1 MTSCNKEV
9 TMLEFYKTFENK
21 TVKIDQPEYG
31 CWINAVSPTEEEKNF
46 LIEEMGI
53 VPEFVKSSLDE
64 EESSHLDY
72 DEDNNQTLVIVD
84 YPSAE
89 DKADGFDTL
98 QYTTLP
104 LGIVI
109 MKGYIV
115 TISLYENYNIDDM
128 AKGKVRGIDTN
139 LKTRF
144 LLLLLLRISQRY
156 LIYLRQIDRLSSRT
170 EHRLH
175 KSMQNK
181 ELIQMLGLEKS
192 LVYFS
197 TSLKTDEITLNKIMR
212 GKPIKLYDEDQ
223 ELLDDV
229 MIEIHQAIEMCNIYS
244 NILSGT
250 MDAFASVISN
260 NLNIV
265 MKILTVITIVMSIPN
280 IIFSFY
286 GMNVTTPKS
295 IMASGGKFGYPDDA
309 CETPD
314 LLQTIY
320 TFDGFTVLWDHA
332 IGIDDGAY
340 GRNHGLGFVGEN
352 GTLVVD
358 RGGWEVIPEKVG
370 GTPRMEAVPL
380 KKAYGEGGLNLHVKN
395 HLECIKT
402 RNRCQHRDWC
412 PYR

>member
-1 MTSCNKEV
+1 
-9 TMLEFYKTFENK
+9 MLEFYKTFGTETK
-21 TVKIDQPEYG
+21 KIDKPEPG
-31 CWINAVSPTEEEKNF
+31 SWISAIAPTEEERNY

-53 VPEFVKSSLDE
+53 LPEFVKSSLDA
-64 EESSHLDY
+64 EESSHIDY
-72 DEDNNQTLVIVD
+72 DEDYNQTLVIVD

-89 DKADGFDTL
+89 EVEDGYDKNML

-109 MKGYIV
+109 MKGYVV
-115 TISLYENYNIDDM
+115 TISLYENLNIDDM
-128 AKGKVRGIDTN
+128 AQGRIKGVNTD

-156 LIYLRQIDRLSSRT
+156 LIYLRQIDRISSRT
-170 EHRLH
+170 EQRLH

-212 GKPIKLYDEDQ
+212 GKAIKLYDEDQ
-223 ELLDDV
+223 DLLDDV
-229 MIEIHQAIEMCNIYS
+229 LIEIHQAIEMCNIYS

-265 MKILTVITIVMSIPN
+265 MKVLTVITIVMAIPN

-286 GMNVTTPKS
+286 GMNVAGLPFPQWWFPTGLA
-295 IMASGGKFGYPDDA
+295 IVA
-309 CETPD
+309 CIIA
-314 LLQTIY
+314 TII
-320 TFDGFTVLWDHA
+320 F
-332 IGIDDGAY
+332 I
-340 GRNHGLGFVGEN
+340 
-352 GTLVVD
+352 
-358 RGGWEVIPEKVG
+358 
-370 GTPRMEAVPL
+370 
-380 KKAYGEGGLNLHVKN
+380 KKDMFH
-395 HLECIKT
+395 
-402 RNRCQHRDWC
+402 
-412 PYR
+412 

>member
-1 MTSCNKEV
+1 
-9 TMLEFYKTFENK
+9 MLEFYKTFGTETK
-21 TVKIDQPEYG
+21 KIDKPEPG
-31 CWINAVSPTEEEKNF
+31 SWISAIAPTEEEKNY

-53 VPEFVKSSLDE
+53 LPEFVKSSLDAE
-64 EESSHLDY
+64 ERSHIDY
-72 DEDNNQTLVIVD
+72 DEDYNQTLVIVD

-89 DKADGFDTL
+89 EVEDGYDKNML

-109 MKGYIV
+109 MKGYVV
-115 TISLYENYNIDDM
+115 TISLYENLNIDDM
-128 AKGKVRGIDTN
+128 AQGRIKGVNTD

-156 LIYLRQIDRLSSRT
+156 LIYLRQIDRISSRT
-170 EHRLH
+170 EQRLH

-212 GKPIKLYDEDQ
+212 GKAIKLYDEDQ
-223 ELLDDV
+223 DLLDDV
-229 MIEIHQAIEMCNIYS
+229 LIEIHQAIEMCNIYS

-265 MKILTVITIVMSIPN
+265 MKVLTVITIVMAIPN

-286 GMNVTTPKS
+286 GMNVAGLPFPQWWFPTGLA
-295 IMASGGKFGYPDDA
+295 IVA
-309 CETPD
+309 CIIA
-314 LLQTIY
+314 TII
-320 TFDGFTVLWDHA
+320 F
-332 IGIDDGAY
+332 I
-340 GRNHGLGFVGEN
+340 
-352 GTLVVD
+352 
-358 RGGWEVIPEKVG
+358 
-370 GTPRMEAVPL
+370 
-380 KKAYGEGGLNLHVKN
+380 KKDMFH
-395 HLECIKT
+395 
-402 RNRCQHRDWC
+402 
-412 PYR
+412 

>member
-1 MTSCNKEV
+1 
-9 TMLEFYKTFENK
+9 MLEFYKTFGTETK
-21 TVKIDQPEYG
+21 KIDKPEPG
-31 CWINAVSPTEEEKNF
+31 SWISAIAPTEEEKNY

-53 VPEFVKSSLDE
+53 LPEFVKSSLDA
-64 EESSHLDY
+64 EESSHIDY
-72 DEDNNQTLVIVD
+72 DEDYNQTLVIVD

-89 DKADGFDTL
+89 EVEDGYDKNML

-109 MKGYIV
+109 MKGYVV
-115 TISLYENYNIDDM
+115 TISLYENLNIDDM
-128 AKGKVRGIDTN
+128 AQGRIKGVNTD

-156 LIYLRQIDRLSSRT
+156 LIYLRQIDRISSRT
-170 EHRLH
+170 EQRLH

-212 GKPIKLYDEDQ
+212 GKAIKLYDEDQ
-223 ELLDDV
+223 DLLDDV
-229 MIEIHQAIEMCNIYS
+229 LIEIHQAIEMCNIYS

-265 MKILTVITIVMSIPN
+265 MKVLTVITIVMAIPN

-286 GMNVTTPKS
+286 GMNVAGLPFPQWWFPT
-295 IMASGGKFGYPDDA
+295 G
-309 CETPD
+309 
-314 LLQTIY
+314 L
-320 TFDGFTVLWDHA
+320 A
-332 IGIDDGAY
+332 IVA
-340 GRNHGLGFVGEN
+340 
-352 GTLVVD
+352 
-358 RGGWEVIPEKVG
+358 
-370 GTPRMEAVPL
+370 
-380 KKAYGEGGLNLHVKN
+380 
-395 HLECIKT
+395 
-402 RNRCQHRDWC
+402 
-412 PYR
+412 

>member
-1 MTSCNKEV
+1 
-9 TMLEFYKTFENK
+9 MLEFYKTFGTETK
-21 TVKIDQPEYG
+21 KIDKPEPG
-31 CWINAVSPTEEEKNF
+31 SWISAIAPTEEEKNY

-53 VPEFVKSSLDE
+53 LPEFVKSSLDA
-64 EESSHLDY
+64 EESSHIDY
-72 DEDNNQTLVIVD
+72 DEDYNQTLVIVD

-89 DKADGFDTL
+89 EVEDGYDKNML

-109 MKGYIV
+109 MKGYVV
-115 TISLYENYNIDDM
+115 TISLYENLNIDDM
-128 AKGKVRGIDTN
+128 AQGRIKGVNTD

-156 LIYLRQIDRLSSRT
+156 LIYLRQIDRISSRT
-170 EHRLH
+170 EQRLH

-212 GKPIKLYDEDQ
+212 GKAIKLYDEDQ
-223 ELLDDV
+223 DLLDDV
-229 MIEIHQAIEMCNIYS
+229 LIEIHQAIEMCNIYS

-265 MKILTVITIVMSIPN
+265 MKVLTVITIVMAIPN

-286 GMNVTTPKS
+286 GMNVAGLPFPQWWFPTGLA
-295 IMASGGKFGYPDDA
+295 IVA
-309 CETPD
+309 CIIA
-314 LLQTIY
+314 TII
-320 TFDGFTVLWDHA
+320 F
-332 IGIDDGAY
+332 I
-340 GRNHGLGFVGEN
+340 N
-352 GTLVVD
+352 G
-358 RGGWEVIPEKVG
+358 
-370 GTPRMEAVPL
+370 
-380 KKAYGEGGLNLHVKN
+380 N
-395 HLECIKT
+395 
-402 RNRCQHRDWC
+402 
-412 PYR
+412 

>member
-1 MTSCNKEV
+1 
-9 TMLEFYKTFENK
+9 MLEFYKTFGTETK
-21 TVKIDQPEYG
+21 KIDKPEPG
-31 CWINAVSPTEEEKNF
+31 SWISAIAPTEEEKNY

-53 VPEFVKSSLDE
+53 LPEFVKSSLDA
-64 EESSHLDY
+64 EESSHIDY
-72 DEDNNQTLVIVD
+72 DEDYNQTLVIVD

-89 DKADGFDTL
+89 EVEDGYDKNML

-109 MKGYIV
+109 MKGHVV
-115 TISLYENYNIDDM
+115 TISLYENLNIDDM
-128 AKGKVRGIDTN
+128 AQGRIKGVNTD

-156 LIYLRQIDRLSSRT
+156 LIYLRQIDRISSRT
-170 EHRLH
+170 EQRLH

-212 GKPIKLYDEDQ
+212 GKAIKLYDEDQ
-223 ELLDDV
+223 DLLDDV
-229 MIEIHQAIEMCNIYS
+229 LIEIHQAIEMCNIYS

-265 MKILTVITIVMSIPN
+265 MKVLTVITIVMAIPN

-286 GMNVTTPKS
+286 GMNVAGLPFPQWWFPTGLA
-295 IMASGGKFGYPDDA
+295 IVA
-309 CETPD
+309 CIIA
-314 LLQTIY
+314 TII
-320 TFDGFTVLWDHA
+320 F
-332 IGIDDGAY
+332 I
-340 GRNHGLGFVGEN
+340 
-352 GTLVVD
+352 
-358 RGGWEVIPEKVG
+358 
-370 GTPRMEAVPL
+370 
-380 KKAYGEGGLNLHVKN
+380 KKDMFH
-395 HLECIKT
+395 
-402 RNRCQHRDWC
+402 
-412 PYR
+412 

>member
-1 MTSCNKEV
+1 
-9 TMLEFYKTFENK
+9 MLEFYKTFGTETK
-21 TVKIDQPEYG
+21 KIDKPEPG
-31 CWINAVSPTEEEKNF
+31 SWISAIAPTEEEKNY

-53 VPEFVKSSLDE
+53 LPEFVKSSLDA
-64 EESSHLDY
+64 EESSHIDY
-72 DEDNNQTLVIVD
+72 DEDYNQTLVIVD

-89 DKADGFDTL
+89 EVEDGYDKNML

-109 MKGYIV
+109 MKGYVV
-115 TISLYENYNIDDM
+115 TVSLYENLNIDDM
-128 AKGKVRGIDTN
+128 AQGRIKGVNTD

-156 LIYLRQIDRLSSRT
+156 LIYLRQIDRISSRT
-170 EHRLH
+170 EQRLH

-212 GKPIKLYDEDQ
+212 GKAIKLYDEDQ
-223 ELLDDV
+223 DLLDDV
-229 MIEIHQAIEMCNIYS
+229 LIEIHQAIEMCNIYS

-265 MKILTVITIVMSIPN
+265 MKVLTVITIVMAIPN

-286 GMNVTTPKS
+286 GMNVAGLPFPQWWFPTGLA
-295 IMASGGKFGYPDDA
+295 IVA
-309 CETPD
+309 CIIA
-314 LLQTIY
+314 TII
-320 TFDGFTVLWDHA
+320 F
-332 IGIDDGAY
+332 I
-340 GRNHGLGFVGEN
+340 
-352 GTLVVD
+352 
-358 RGGWEVIPEKVG
+358 
-370 GTPRMEAVPL
+370 
-380 KKAYGEGGLNLHVKN
+380 KKDMFH
-395 HLECIKT
+395 
-402 RNRCQHRDWC
+402 
-412 PYR
+412 

>member
-1 MTSCNKEV
+1 
-9 TMLEFYKTFENK
+9 MLEFYKTFGTETK
-21 TVKIDQPEYG
+21 KIDKPEPG
-31 CWINAVSPTEEEKNF
+31 SWISAIAPTEEEKNY

-53 VPEFVKSSLDE
+53 LPEFVKSSLDA
-64 EESSHLDY
+64 EESSHIDY
-72 DEDNNQTLVIVD
+72 DEDYNQTLVIID

-89 DKADGFDTL
+89 EVEDGYDKNML

-109 MKGYIV
+109 MKGYVV
-115 TISLYENYNIDDM
+115 TISLYENLNIDDM
-128 AKGKVRGIDTN
+128 AQGRIKGVNTD

-156 LIYLRQIDRLSSRT
+156 LIYLRQIDRISSRT
-170 EHRLH
+170 EQRLH

-212 GKPIKLYDEDQ
+212 GKAIKLYDEDQ
-223 ELLDDV
+223 DLLDDV
-229 MIEIHQAIEMCNIYS
+229 LIEIHQAIEMCNIYS

-265 MKILTVITIVMSIPN
+265 MKVLTVITIVMAIPN

-286 GMNVTTPKS
+286 GMNVAGLPFPQWWFPTGLA
-295 IMASGGKFGYPDDA
+295 IVA
-309 CETPD
+309 CIIA
-314 LLQTIY
+314 TII
-320 TFDGFTVLWDHA
+320 F
-332 IGIDDGAY
+332 I
-340 GRNHGLGFVGEN
+340 
-352 GTLVVD
+352 
-358 RGGWEVIPEKVG
+358 
-370 GTPRMEAVPL
+370 
-380 KKAYGEGGLNLHVKN
+380 KKDMFH
-395 HLECIKT
+395 
-402 RNRCQHRDWC
+402 
-412 PYR
+412 

>member
-1 MTSCNKEV
+1 
-9 TMLEFYKTFENK
+9 MLEFYKTFGTETK
-21 TVKIDQPEYG
+21 KIDKPEQG
-31 CWINAVSPTEEEKNF
+31 SWISAIAPTEEEKNY

-53 VPEFVKSSLDE
+53 LPEFVKSSLDA
-64 EESSHLDY
+64 EESSHIDY
-72 DEDNNQTLVIVD
+72 DEDYNQTLVIVD

-89 DKADGFDTL
+89 EVEDGYDKNML

-109 MKGYIV
+109 MKGYVV
-115 TISLYENYNIDDM
+115 TISLYENLNIDDM
-128 AKGKVRGIDTN
+128 AQGRIKGVNTD

-156 LIYLRQIDRLSSRT
+156 LIYLRQIDRISSRT
-170 EHRLH
+170 EQRLH

-212 GKPIKLYDEDQ
+212 GKAIKLYDEDQ
-223 ELLDDV
+223 DLLDDV
-229 MIEIHQAIEMCNIYS
+229 LIEIHQAIEMCNIYS

-265 MKILTVITIVMSIPN
+265 MKVLTVITIVMAIPN

-286 GMNVTTPKS
+286 GMNVAGLPFPQWWFPTGLA
-295 IMASGGKFGYPDDA
+295 IVA
-309 CETPD
+309 CIIA
-314 LLQTIY
+314 TII
-320 TFDGFTVLWDHA
+320 F
-332 IGIDDGAY
+332 I
-340 GRNHGLGFVGEN
+340 
-352 GTLVVD
+352 
-358 RGGWEVIPEKVG
+358 
-370 GTPRMEAVPL
+370 
-380 KKAYGEGGLNLHVKN
+380 KKDMFH
-395 HLECIKT
+395 
-402 RNRCQHRDWC
+402 
-412 PYR
+412 

>member
-1 MTSCNKEV
+1 
-9 TMLEFYKTFENK
+9 MLEFYKTFGTETK
-21 TVKIDQPEYG
+21 KIDKPEPG
-31 CWINAVSPTEEEKNF
+31 SWISAMAPTEEEKNY

-53 VPEFVKSSLDE
+53 LPEFVKSSLDA
-64 EESSHLDY
+64 EESSHIDY
-72 DEDNNQTLVIVD
+72 DEDYNQTLVIVD

-89 DKADGFDTL
+89 EVEDGYDKNML

-109 MKGYIV
+109 MKGYVV
-115 TISLYENYNIDDM
+115 TISLYENLNIDDM
-128 AKGKVRGIDTN
+128 AQGRIKGVNTD

-156 LIYLRQIDRLSSRT
+156 LIYLRQIDRISSRT
-170 EHRLH
+170 EQRLH

-212 GKPIKLYDEDQ
+212 GKAIKLYDEDQ
-223 ELLDDV
+223 DLLDDV
-229 MIEIHQAIEMCNIYS
+229 LIEIHQAIEMCNIYS

-265 MKILTVITIVMSIPN
+265 MKVLTVITIVMAIPN

-286 GMNVTTPKS
+286 GMNVAGLPFPQWWFPTGLA
-295 IMASGGKFGYPDDA
+295 IVA
-309 CETPD
+309 CIIA
-314 LLQTIY
+314 TII
-320 TFDGFTVLWDHA
+320 F
-332 IGIDDGAY
+332 I
-340 GRNHGLGFVGEN
+340 
-352 GTLVVD
+352 
-358 RGGWEVIPEKVG
+358 
-370 GTPRMEAVPL
+370 
-380 KKAYGEGGLNLHVKN
+380 KKDMFH
-395 HLECIKT
+395 
-402 RNRCQHRDWC
+402 
-412 PYR
+412 

>member
-1 MTSCNKEV
+1 
-9 TMLEFYKTFENK
+9 MLEFYKTFGTETK
-21 TVKIDQPEYG
+21 KIDKPEPG
-31 CWINAVSPTEEEKNF
+31 SWISAIAPTEEEKNY

-53 VPEFVKSSLDE
+53 LPEFVKSSLDA
-64 EESSHLDY
+64 EESSHIDY
-72 DEDNNQTLVIVD
+72 DEDYNQTLVIVD

-89 DKADGFDTL
+89 EGEDGYDKNML

-109 MKGYIV
+109 MKGYVV
-115 TISLYENYNIDDM
+115 TISLYENLNIDDM
-128 AKGKVRGIDTN
+128 AQGRIKGVNTD

-156 LIYLRQIDRLSSRT
+156 LIYLRQIDRISSRT
-170 EHRLH
+170 EQRLH

-212 GKPIKLYDEDQ
+212 GKAIKLYDEDQ
-223 ELLDDV
+223 DLLDDV
-229 MIEIHQAIEMCNIYS
+229 LIEIHQAIEMCNIYS

-265 MKILTVITIVMSIPN
+265 MKVLTVITIVMAIPN

-286 GMNVTTPKS
+286 GMNVAGLPFPQWWFPTGLA
-295 IMASGGKFGYPDDA
+295 IVA
-309 CETPD
+309 CIIA
-314 LLQTIY
+314 TII
-320 TFDGFTVLWDHA
+320 F
-332 IGIDDGAY
+332 I
-340 GRNHGLGFVGEN
+340 
-352 GTLVVD
+352 
-358 RGGWEVIPEKVG
+358 
-370 GTPRMEAVPL
+370 
-380 KKAYGEGGLNLHVKN
+380 KKDMFH
-395 HLECIKT
+395 
-402 RNRCQHRDWC
+402 
-412 PYR
+412 

>member
-1 MTSCNKEV
+1 
-9 TMLEFYKTFENK
+9 MLEFYKTFGTETK
-21 TVKIDQPEYG
+21 KIDKPEPG
-31 CWINAVSPTEEEKNF
+31 SWISAIAPTEEEKNY

-53 VPEFVKSSLDE
+53 LPEFVKSSLDA
-64 EESSHLDY
+64 EESSHIDD
-72 DEDNNQTLVIVD
+72 DEVYNQTLVIVD

-89 DKADGFDTL
+89 EVEDGYDKNML

-109 MKGYIV
+109 MKGYVV
-115 TISLYENYNIDDM
+115 TISLYENLNIDDM
-128 AKGKVRGIDTN
+128 AQGRIKGVNTD

-156 LIYLRQIDRLSSRT
+156 LIYLRQIDRISSRT
-170 EHRLH
+170 EQRLH

-212 GKPIKLYDEDQ
+212 GKAIKLYDEDQ
-223 ELLDDV
+223 DLLDDV
-229 MIEIHQAIEMCNIYS
+229 LIEIHQAIEMCNIYS

-265 MKILTVITIVMSIPN
+265 MKVLTVITIVMAIPN

-286 GMNVTTPKS
+286 GMNVAGLPFPQWWFPTGLA
-295 IMASGGKFGYPDDA
+295 IVA
-309 CETPD
+309 CIIA
-314 LLQTIY
+314 TII
-320 TFDGFTVLWDHA
+320 F
-332 IGIDDGAY
+332 I
-340 GRNHGLGFVGEN
+340 
-352 GTLVVD
+352 
-358 RGGWEVIPEKVG
+358 
-370 GTPRMEAVPL
+370 
-380 KKAYGEGGLNLHVKN
+380 KKDMFH
-395 HLECIKT
+395 
-402 RNRCQHRDWC
+402 
-412 PYR
+412 

>member
-1 MTSCNKEV
+1 
-9 TMLEFYKTFENK
+9 MLEFYKTFGTETK
-21 TVKIDQPEYG
+21 KIDKPEPG
-31 CWINAVSPTEEEKNF
+31 SWISAIAPTEEEKNY

-53 VPEFVKSSLDE
+53 LPEFVKSSLDA
-64 EESSHLDY
+64 EESSHIDY
-72 DEDNNQTLVIVD
+72 DEDYNQTLVIVD

-89 DKADGFDTL
+89 EVEDGYDKNML

-109 MKGYIV
+109 MKGFVV
-115 TISLYENYNIDDM
+115 TISLYENLNIDDM
-128 AKGKVRGIDTN
+128 AQGRIKGVNTD

-156 LIYLRQIDRLSSRT
+156 LIYLRQIDRISSRT
-170 EHRLH
+170 EQRLH

-212 GKPIKLYDEDQ
+212 GKAIKLYDEDQ
-223 ELLDDV
+223 DLLDDV
-229 MIEIHQAIEMCNIYS
+229 LIEIHQAIEMCNIYS

-265 MKILTVITIVMSIPN
+265 MKVLTVITIVMAIPN

-286 GMNVTTPKS
+286 GMNVAGLPFPQWWFPTGLA
-295 IMASGGKFGYPDDA
+295 IVA
-309 CETPD
+309 CIIA
-314 LLQTIY
+314 TII
-320 TFDGFTVLWDHA
+320 F
-332 IGIDDGAY
+332 I
-340 GRNHGLGFVGEN
+340 
-352 GTLVVD
+352 
-358 RGGWEVIPEKVG
+358 
-370 GTPRMEAVPL
+370 
-380 KKAYGEGGLNLHVKN
+380 KKDMFH
-395 HLECIKT
+395 
-402 RNRCQHRDWC
+402 
-412 PYR
+412 

>member
-1 MTSCNKEV
+1 
-9 TMLEFYKTFENK
+9 MLEFYKTFGTETK
-21 TVKIDQPEYG
+21 KIDKPEPG
-31 CWINAVSPTEEEKNF
+31 SWISAIAPTEEEKNY

-53 VPEFVKSSLDE
+53 LPEFVKSSLDA
-64 EESSHLDY
+64 EESSHIDY
-72 DEDNNQTLVIVD
+72 DEDYNQTLVIVD

-89 DKADGFDTL
+89 EVEDGYDKNML

-109 MKGYIV
+109 MKGYVV
-115 TISLYENYNIDDM
+115 TISLYENLNIDDM
-128 AKGKVRGIDTN
+128 AQGRIKGVNTD

-156 LIYLRQIDRLSSRT
+156 LIYLRQIDRISSLT
-170 EHRLH
+170 EQRLH

-212 GKPIKLYDEDQ
+212 GKAIKLYDEDQ
-223 ELLDDV
+223 DLLDDV
-229 MIEIHQAIEMCNIYS
+229 LIEIHQAIEMCNIYS

-265 MKILTVITIVMSIPN
+265 MKVLTVITIVMAIPN

-286 GMNVTTPKS
+286 GMNVAGLPFPQWWFPTGLA
-295 IMASGGKFGYPDDA
+295 IVA
-309 CETPD
+309 CIIA
-314 LLQTIY
+314 TII
-320 TFDGFTVLWDHA
+320 F
-332 IGIDDGAY
+332 I
-340 GRNHGLGFVGEN
+340 
-352 GTLVVD
+352 
-358 RGGWEVIPEKVG
+358 
-370 GTPRMEAVPL
+370 
-380 KKAYGEGGLNLHVKN
+380 KKDMFH
-395 HLECIKT
+395 
-402 RNRCQHRDWC
+402 
-412 PYR
+412 